1 MGVQALAQHRL
12 GVSAE
17 SKLQLLEAFVA
28 AGGEAAAHA
37 QRALEWLDVHGGIGS
52 ALLALSDAG
61 GAALTVAAAVGVR
74 RRSIHRLRIPLGA
87 SGDPLMTALMAGRP
101 RTIRHGQAH
110 RSVTL
115 QALDRF
121 FDDDVLAIPLGG
133 FTGEEFSTAGLLII
147 SPARESLS
155 PTLRWFVEMLSHK
168 LGQVLGRGAQSEQ
181 ERQLRRERTLLYRV
195 LNAVTDP
202 ILLTDTEGRLLL
214 ANNRAELLFATSDN
228 ISDGR
233 RRAIELNNMFFSAAL
248 SRTALGDGDAQGR
261 REIALVDPADGSD
274 LLFELLSASVND
286 PREGTGIVSV
296 LRNISDLRRAT
307 LENEETYVRL
317 RTAEAHWRAERDRLN
332 LIIDSVADPII
343 VTDDEGKISL
353 MNARAE
359 RLFTMQPGFDEAAQR
374 VVQANDASFTLF
386 VSGLLS
392 TGGDTTRRGEIALA
406 DPESGRQ
413 VPVEAIAGKM
423 LSGLGELTAIVT
435 ILHDRTEALERAQL
449 YEQLKEASNELEGKV
464 HSATAE
470 LNRQNDLLRRQA
482 LELVNAS
489 AAKSQFLANVSH
501 ELRTP
506 LNAVLGYAAVT
517 LQGVSGR
524 LTDGQRRNLQRI
536 EANGRHLL
544 TLIDEILDITRI
556 EAGRMPV
563 QISDF
568 EVAHL
573 LQEVLGELEPIVVR
587 SKLQLT
593 TSIEPRLPAVKSDRQ
608 KVKQVLVNLL
618 SNAIKFTPQGSLTI
632 TASVEPDNIVALS
645 VTDTGIGIAET
656 DQIAIFDDFRQVDS
670 TPRRAYG
677 GTGLGL
683 AICRRLATILRGS
696 ISVNSELGRGS
707 TFTLRLPLELT
718 E

>member
-1 MGVQALAQHRL
+1 MGEALAHQRL

-28 AGGEAAAHA
+28 SGEDVAAQA
-37 QRALEWLDVHGGIGS
+37 QRALEWLEVHAGISSG
-52 ALLALSDAG
+52 LLALSDAG
-61 GAALTVAAAVGVR
+61 RTALTIVAAVGVR
-74 RRSIHRLRIPLGA
+74 RRSMHRMRIPLGTG
-87 SGDPLMTALMAGRP
+87 SDPLAAVLRSGRP
-101 RTIRHGQAH
+101 RTMRCGQAT
-110 RSVTL
+110 RSATRQL
-115 QALDRF
+115 LDRF
-121 FDDDVLAIPLGG
+121 FEADALAIPVGG
-133 FTGEEFSTAGLLII
+133 FLTNDLGRAGLLLV
-147 SPARESLS
+147 SPAREPLT
-155 PTLRWFVEMLSHK
+155 PTVRWFVEMLSHQ
-168 LGQVLGRGAQSEQ
+168 LAQMLGRGTPSEQ

-214 ANNRAELLFATSDN
+214 ANNRAELLFSMSDN

-248 SRTALGDGDAQGR
+248 SRTVLGEGDEGR
-261 REIALVDPADGSD
+261 RELALVDPADGSD
-274 LLFELLSASVND
+274 LLFELLSAVVND
-286 PREGTGIVSV
+286 PREGTGVVSV

-359 RLFTMQPGFDEAAQR
+359 RLFTMHAGFGESAQPI
-374 VVQANDASFTLF
+374 VQANDASFTLF

-392 TGGDTTRRGEIALA
+392 TGGEATRRGEIALA
-406 DPESGRQ
+406 DPETGRP
-413 VPVEAIAGKM
+413 VPVEAIAGKV
-423 LSGLGELTAIVT
+423 LSSLGELTAIVT
-435 ILHDRTEALERAQL
+435 ILHDRTEAIERAQL

-464 HSATAE
+464 RSATAE
-470 LNRQNDLLRRQA
+470 LNRQNELLRRQA

-517 LQGVSGR
+517 QQGVSGP
-524 LTDGQRRNLQRI
+524 LTEGQQRNLQRI

-544 TLIDEILDITRI
+544 MLIDEILDITRI

-563 QISDF
+563 QIAEF

-573 LQEVLGELEPIVVR
+573 LQEVLVELEPIINR
-587 SKLQLT
+587 SKLT
-593 TSIEPRLPAVKSDRQ
+593 VITAIDPELPALKSDRQ

-618 SNAIKFTPQGSLTI
+618 SNAVKFTAQGSLVI
-632 TASVEPDNIVALS
+632 DGRMEDGAYVALS
-645 VTDTGIGIAET
+645 VTDTGIGIAEA
-656 DQIAIFDDFRQVDS
+656 DQAAIFDDFRQVDS

-683 AICRRLATILRGS
+683 AICRRLATILRGN
-696 ISVNSELGRGS
+696 ISVRSELGCGS
-707 TFTLRLPLELT
+707 TFTLRLPVELA